1 MSHEELTMTEPVY
14 DDERSPKGDHN
25 RRIALGFSLEEFAAE
40 AGLIPETLRQYETT
54 GPDDDFNLAVAHQ
67 VGLALDRLEA
77 LADQPDTDKPTF
89 I

>member
-1 MSHEELTMTEPVY
+1 MTEPVY

-40 AGLIPETLRQYETT
+40 AGVIPEALREYETT

-67 VGLALDRLEA
+67 VGVTLDRLEA
-77 LADQPDTDKPTF
+77 LAEQPSTNPPTF